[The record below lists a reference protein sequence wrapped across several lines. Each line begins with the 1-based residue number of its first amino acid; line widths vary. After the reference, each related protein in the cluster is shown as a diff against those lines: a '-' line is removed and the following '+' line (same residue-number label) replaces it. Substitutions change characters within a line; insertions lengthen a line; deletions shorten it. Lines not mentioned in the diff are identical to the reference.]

1 MPTTTLNVDT
11 RHTFLAAFF
20 AQCGTRSGLKLF
32 IQTPLLAGS
41 CCVSLFQCSCYCVG
55 ISVSCR
61 ITRVTVKG
69 SPETYSTSAVM
80 LLLCLFMSFFFLVH
94 AVSFDRQYNRTF
106 KNLTRIHWHTCVL
119 LPTNTGHV
127 LSNPTISGQRYLFC
141 YLEGTNYILICSHQ
155 IPCFIIHPKIIF
167 INTQLRSS
175 V

>member
-20 AQCGTRSGLKLF
+20 AQCGTRSGLKLYSNPIACRLVLRF
-32 IQTPLLAGS
+32 SVLVFLLL
-41 CCVSLFQCSCYCVG
+41 CRNF
-55 ISVSCR
+55 SVSCR

-119 LPTNTGHV
+119 LPTNTGSCTFK
-127 LSNPTISGQRYLFC
+127 SNYLK
-141 YLEGTNYILICSHQ
+141 G
-155 IPCFIIHPKIIF
+155 
-167 INTQLRSS
+167 
-175 V
+175 